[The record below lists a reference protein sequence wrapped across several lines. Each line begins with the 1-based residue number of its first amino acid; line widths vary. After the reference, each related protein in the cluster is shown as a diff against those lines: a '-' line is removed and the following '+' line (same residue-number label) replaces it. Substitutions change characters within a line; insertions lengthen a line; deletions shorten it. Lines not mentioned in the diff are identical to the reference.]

1 MISTPSKNEATAS
14 LIQQSFKP
22 SDNPEHPRIQA
33 VVDKLGLSPHIEG
46 GYYKVTDISPST
58 IPSPYPLTPRSKET
72 LALAGTS
79 EAESDAS
86 VRLMSTT
93 IFYYLT
99 PNRPQG
105 TFHANR
111 SRIIHTL
118 HHGRGRYVLIH
129 PDGRLE
135 TFVVGS
141 NIDAGERLSWVV
153 EGGVWKAS
161 FLLPSEEA
169 DTGEEGLLISETVV
183 PGFDYLDHE
192 FLTPEAFSGLL
203 PEDAASKLEWLV
215 REQEENESAAQTE
228 TTIQTDILEAG
239 GSLGNNIT
247 PRLSQVSS

>member
-1 MISTPSKNEATAS
+1 MTSTSSKDEATAS

-22 SDNPEHPRIQA
+22 SDNPETASIQA

-46 GYYKVTDISPST
+46 GYYKVTDVSPST
-58 IPSPYPLTPRSKET
+58 IPSPYPPTPRSKET

-135 TFVVGS
+135 TFVVGPD
-141 NIDAGERLSWVV
+141 IAAGERLSWVV

-169 DTGEEGLLISETVV
+169 EEEGLLISETVV

-192 FLTPEAFSGLL
+192 FLTPEAFSDLL
-203 PEDAASKLEWLV
+203 PEETASKLEWLV
-215 REQEENESAAQTE
+215 REQEEK
-228 TTIQTDILEAG
+228 TIQADSLEAG
-239 GSLGNNIT
+239 GSMGNNIT

>member
-1 MISTPSKNEATAS
+1 MASTASEVKATAS

-22 SDNPEHPRIQA
+22 SENPESPSIQA

-46 GYYKVTDISPST
+46 GYYKVTDISPTS

-141 NIDAGERLSWVV
+141 NIEGGERLSWVV

-161 FLLPSEEA
+161 FLLPSEET
-169 DTGEEGLLISETVV
+169 DSQEGLLISETVV

-192 FLTPEAFSGLL
+192 FLTPEAFNGLL
-203 PEDAASKLEWLV
+203 PEDTAPKLEWLV
-215 REQEENESAAQTE
+215 RGQEEKEPGAQAE
-228 TTIQTDILEAG
+228 TNG
-239 GSLGNNIT
+239 GSVGNNIT